1 MHTLLDLGPAFLVAM
16 VGVML
21 LILAAFGR
29 PVATH
34 PTCRNCRADLRPVA
48 GVPEATCPGC
58 SRRRDRRGVRWRPYP
73 WRWRFLA
80 VGLALVTAGLAF
92 GALTR
97 AQTRLGLRLSDAF
110 VDDVALANDIAGQ
123 LGVATGFNGWDASF
137 DVMSRLVVA
146 GRVSPEAA
154 AILERALRPLLPPSL
169 HRFSGPEG
177 RLAELWL
184 LATGL
189 GSPELFEP
197 AMFSRQPSSEMM
209 EVRLSG
215 RVVRQRLWIH
225 GFESPPLESIA
236 TVRSITA
243 IEIAGRSF
251 PVSVVVSDGLPIAI
265 DLPAEAEAMLA
276 DAGGRIRWTEH
287 VGLFPPAVAR
297 AIVADGL
304 ADPARWPSCG
314 YRIDLESGSGSEP

>member
-1 MHTLLDLGPAFLVAM
+1 MFALLDLGPAFLVAM
-16 VGVML
+16 VGVL
-21 LILAAFGR
+21 LIVLATTGR

-34 PTCRNCRADLRPVA
+34 PTCRSCRADLRPVA
-48 GVPEATCPGC
+48 GVPEATCPACG
-58 SRRRDRRGVRWRPYP
+58 RRRDRRGVRWRPYP

-80 VGLALVTAGLAF
+80 VGLALVTAGIAF
-92 GALTR
+92 GTWTR

-123 LGVATGFNGWDASF
+123 LVVATGLNGWDASF
-137 DVMSRLVVA
+137 DVMSRLGVA

-154 AILERALRPLLPPSL
+154 AILERALLPLLPPSPD
-169 HRFSGPEG
+169 RFSGHAG
-177 RLAELWL
+177 GLAERWL

-189 GSPELFEP
+189 GSPELLEP
-197 AMFSRQPSSEMM
+197 ARFSRQPPSEML

-215 RVVRQRLWIH
+215 RDVRHRLWIH
-225 GFESPPLESIA
+225 GFESPPLEWIA

-251 PVSVVVSDGLPIAI
+251 PVSVVVSDGLPLAV
-265 DLPAEAEAMLA
+265 DFPAKAEAMLA
-276 DAGGRIRWTEH
+276 DSGSRIRWTEH

-304 ADPARWPSCG
+304 ADPAQWPTCG
-314 YRIDLESGSGSEP
+314 YRIDLESGYGSEP